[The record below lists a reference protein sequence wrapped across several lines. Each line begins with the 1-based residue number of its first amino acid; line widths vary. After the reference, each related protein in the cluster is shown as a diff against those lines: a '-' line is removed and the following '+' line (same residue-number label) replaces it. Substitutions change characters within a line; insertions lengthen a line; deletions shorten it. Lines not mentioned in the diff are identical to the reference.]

1 MKDTTKNSVNLQKYD
16 KIKRNI
22 YKDYWRRIVTMSKNE
37 KMSESEK
44 DQLID
49 AQKQVIGILFEVIK
63 RLQTNNDLDQEYFEI
78 MQKDDKNNKRIQD
91 IINEREENSK
101 IVGRLLEQLET

>member
-1 MKDTTKNSVNLQKYD
+1 
-16 KIKRNI
+16 
-22 YKDYWRRIVTMSKNE
+22 MSENK

-63 RLQTNNDLDQEYFEI
+63 RLQTNNDLDEEYFKI
-78 MQKDDKNNKRIQD
+78 MQKEDKNNKRIQD
-91 IINEREENSK
+91 IINERGENSK

>member
-1 MKDTTKNSVNLQKYD
+1 
-16 KIKRNI
+16 
-22 YKDYWRRIVTMSKNE
+22 MSENE

-63 RLQTNNDLDQEYFEI
+63 RLQTNNDLDGEYFEI
-78 MQKDDKNNKRIQD
+78 IQKDDKNNKRIQD

-101 IVGRLLEQLET
+101 IVGRLLEQLKT